1 MISCPVAQLIEA
13 TSDAHTSTKCV
24 INFQSVAATQTAAI
38 GDKNLTFSEPLSQI
52 WRALTILA
60 ARLCNDAESHR
71 NLAPRSSDRIRGVDL
86 PVDDNCLKKVSAMGS
101 RFEEKNIKPEV
112 QPSHSVSRRDLLA
125 GTAAT
130 IACAFVPASSLRF
143 AQIPST
149 ANVLTLKERQTL
161 EAIVSRIIPADA
173 NGPGA
178 LESGCAHYIE
188 SALEDAYRSLK
199 DAYAAGLAALDSYS
213 ISNGGKSFATSNV
226 NQQDKFLSDFEHNTK
241 VGDYHDGAAFF
252 EMVRRHTLE
261 GMFGDP
267 SYGGNADF
275 AGWELIGYPGP
286 RMYVGPQ
293 MQTMDAKIP
302 HSKVSAKELVHG
314 SR

>member
-1 MISCPVAQLIEA
+1 
-13 TSDAHTSTKCV
+13 
-24 INFQSVAATQTAAI
+24 
-38 GDKNLTFSEPLSQI
+38 
-52 WRALTILA
+52 
-60 ARLCNDAESHR
+60 
-71 NLAPRSSDRIRGVDL
+71 
-86 PVDDNCLKKVSAMGS
+86 MGS
-101 RFEEKNIKPEV
+101 QPEDKKEDKEKIRSASPLA
-112 QPSHSVSRRDLLA
+112 HSVSRRDLLA

-143 AQIPST
+143 AQTPAPARI
-149 ANVLTLKERQTL
+149 LTVPERQSL
-161 EAIVSRIIPADA
+161 EAIVSRIIPAGAD
-173 NGPGA
+173 GPGA
-178 LESGCAHYIE
+178 LESGCASYIE
-188 SALEDAYRSLK
+188 SALEDAYRSLRGM
-199 DAYAAGLAALDSYS
+199 YSAGLAALDSYAM
-213 ISNGGKSFATSNV
+213 SNGGKSFAASGVTE
-226 NQQDKFLSDFEHNTK
+226 QDKFLSDFEHNTK

-275 AGWELIGYPGP
+275 AGWEMIGYPGP

>member
-1 MISCPVAQLIEA
+1 MPMDTPPEDKKEDQKEDQKKI
-13 TSDAHTSTKCV
+13 TSVS
-24 INFQSVAATQTAAI
+24 QQTH
-38 GDKNLTFSEPLSQI
+38 P
-52 WRALTILA
+52 
-60 ARLCNDAESHR
+60 
-71 NLAPRSSDRIRGVDL
+71 
-86 PVDDNCLKKVSAMGS
+86 
-101 RFEEKNIKPEV
+101 
-112 QPSHSVSRRDLLA
+112 VSRRDLLA

-143 AQIPST
+143 AQTPAPVKILT
-149 ANVLTLKERQTL
+149 AAERRSL
-161 EAIVSRIIPADA
+161 EAVVSRIIPAGAD
-173 NGPGA
+173 GPGA
-178 LESGCAHYIE
+178 LESGCASYIE
-188 SALEDAYRSLK
+188 SALADAYRSLREM
-199 DAYAAGLAALDSYS
+199 YSAGLAALDSYALS
-213 ISNGGKSFATSNV
+213 TGGKSFAASGTTE
-226 NQQDKFLSDFEHNTK
+226 QDKFLSDFEHNTK
-241 VGDYHDGAAFF
+241 VGDYHDSAAFF
-252 EMVRRHTLE
+252 ETVRRHTLE